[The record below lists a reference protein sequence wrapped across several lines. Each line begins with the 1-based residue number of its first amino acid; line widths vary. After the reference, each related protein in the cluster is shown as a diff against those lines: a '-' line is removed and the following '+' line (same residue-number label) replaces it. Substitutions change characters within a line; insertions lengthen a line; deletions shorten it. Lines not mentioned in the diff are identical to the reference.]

1 MGNGTQIRVLLADD
15 HTVVRQGIRRI
26 IDGESG
32 LQVVAEVGDGVQAVK
47 EALQLR
53 PDVVLMDIG
62 MPRLS
67 GIESARQIAEAD
79 PQIRVLMLTVYDQDS
94 FLFQA
99 LQVGASGYVLKGA
112 DSDELIEAI
121 RTVHEGGVFV
131 HTRMATMLVS
141 DYLSRVRSG
150 ERATEY
156 ETLTPREKELLP
168 LLADDRPEQEIAELL
183 NLSPTT
189 VRTYR
194 QRVME
199 KLNLHSKTELLKYA
213 LRRGLVSLDP

>member
-32 LQVVAEVGDGVQAVK
+32 LRVVAEVGDGVQAVE